1 MHPSEP
7 APGAPES
14 DGAQALPDDP
24 YAVTEAVAT
33 GRTVAADPID
43 VLIARQRWLRIA
55 IVAAPVAWLVAWAI
69 NWSYLVVNPLSAAY
83 AAPWLLAL
91 VGYVLV
97 TAGASARVAWLTGVD
112 RWAGVAMAS
121 LALVPLLGVATM
133 AWLHVRANRALR
145 AHGFIT
151 RWHGPLF

>member
-1 MHPSEP
+1 MLPSES

-14 DGAQALPDDP
+14 GGAQAVPDDP

-33 GRTVAADPID
+33 GRTVAADPVD

-55 IVAAPVAWLVAWAI
+55 IVAAPAAWLVAWAI
-69 NWSYLVVNPLSAAY
+69 NWTFLILNPLSAAY

-91 VGYVLV
+91 AGYVLV
-97 TAGASARVAWLTGVD
+97 AAGASARVAWLTGAD
-112 RWAGVAMAS
+112 RWAGVAMGS
-121 LALVPLLGVATM
+121 LALVPVVGVATM
-133 AWLHVRANRALR
+133 AWLHVRANRVLR
-145 AHGFIT
+145 GHGFTT